1 LPSRDRRRAD
11 ESDGGKGVAEL
22 RSSVI
27 RVNSKIDSPARRR
40 RKKAKKKIGAVGW
53 KGDEQGTI

>member
-1 LPSRDRRRAD
+1 M
-11 ESDGGKGVAEL
+11 AEL

-27 RVNSKIDSPARRR
+27 RVNGENASTARGR

-53 KGDEQGTI
+53 RGGEHGDYIEPRTGRHKDKER